1 MASRSEVNDVGL
13 AIIDFARQPGN
24 ASVRDRVNDE
34 IALSGIMQDPTR
46 LTELNRKLVDAGV
59 IPQFLLSE
67 MHKLDVDRR
76 STGIQ
81 RNDLNQIVQNSRD
94 YAPTTVLAARYA
106 LENFGN
112 INSEGSWYEQSN
124 ILTRNMFEQYAK
136 TRKEIGGTLAPE
148 QVFAER
154 SNSYDD
160 DSGHVV
166 KMKGWASTLF
176 DSFRSWRQSLK
187 DDHFADKE
195 PMRGMSDADFGP
207 GRVCIDGKEGYRV
220 GDRDFLKNDDGD
232 WQYKIQKGDTLN
244 VIARNILRDRYGS
257 EPSQADVERAA
268 RLFEERNGYNRGG
281 RSRDRIYADDTM
293 IVPEEYRF

>member
-1 MASRSEVNDVGL
+1 MGSGSEVNDVGR
-13 AIIDFARQPGN
+13 AITDFARQPGD
-24 ASVRDRVNDE
+24 AGVRNRVNDE
-34 IALSGIMQDPTR
+34 IAVSGIMQDPTQ
-46 LTELNRKLVDAGV
+46 LVELNRKLEDAGT

-106 LENFGN
+106 LKNFGN
-112 INSEGSWYEQSN
+112 INSEGAWYEQSN

-136 TRKEIGGTLAPE
+136 TRKAIGGTLDPE
-148 QVFAER
+148 HVFAER
-154 SNSYDD
+154 NNSYDG
-160 DSGHVV
+160 DSSRGAE
-166 KMKGWASTLF
+166 MKGWASSLF
-176 DSFRSWRQSLK
+176 DTFKSWRQSLK
-187 DDHFADKE
+187 DDRFAAKE
-195 PMRGMSDADFGP
+195 PMQGMSDADFGP

-220 GDRDFLKNDDGD
+220 GERDFVKNDDGD
-232 WQYKIQKGDTLN
+232 WQYKIQRGDTLN
-244 VIARNILRDRYGS
+244 VIARHILRDKYGY

-268 RLFEERNGYNRGG
+268 GLFEERNGYNKGG

-293 IVPEEYRF
+293 IVPAEYQF